1 MLLENVHVDHYDL
14 VYDHSTAGIYMP
26 HHPVLKTLSSPLSEW
41 LIRNPQLIDDMF
53 LPPSFLQ
60 G

>member
-1 MLLENVHVDHYDL
+1 MTF
-14 VYDHSTAGIYMP
+14 YDHSTAGIYMP

-41 LIRNPQLIDDMF
+41 LIRNSQLIDDMF